1 MVIKGWEG
9 GIGYGVLMG
18 MVTSIGHGV
27 SFVGDEKV
35 LEVDS
40 DEAYTTLRIK

>member
-1 MVIKGWEG
+1 MGRGHWVWG
-9 GIGYGVLMG
+9 LMG
-18 MVTSIGHGV
+18 MVTSNGHGV

-40 DEAYTTLRIK
+40 DEAYTTL